1 MGAAAQGT
9 AGEAWL
15 EEFAAGVERLFGI
28 RREEAKEFAEAMARG
43 DEELVKSWLEKNG
56 VGDEDFLVLSA
67 MYVLYRAEDK
77 VSEILEGLELRVDEA
92 IALVGSLMA
101 QLINGIGGEDKRA
114 VLAQILLASA
124 LQIEDK
130 ELRDKIAGFAKS
142 LLS

>member
-1 MGAAAQGT
+1 M
-9 AGEAWL
+9 GEAWL
-15 EEFAAGVERLFGI
+15 EEFVAGVEKLFGI
-28 RREEAKEFAEAMARG
+28 RREEAKGFAEAMARG

-56 VGDEDFLVLSA
+56 LSDEDFLVLSA
-67 MYVLYRAEDK
+67 MYVLYKAEEK

-101 QLINGIGGEDKRA
+101 QLINGVGGEDKRA

-130 ELRDKIAGFAKS
+130 ELRDKIAGFARS
-142 LLS
+142 LLG